1 MEATHGKGVD
11 IVLNARG
18 EPTRSQS
25 LNVLAPLG
33 RLVVF
38 GDAAGNPEKLISPNE
53 LWHTN
58 KAVVGY
64 SITSLSKSTPHL
76 LAIMAQQALHLMADG
91 ALKLVISETLP
102 LEQAAE
108 AHRRIE
114 ARSHVG
120 KLLLQ
125 VT

>member
-1 MEATHGKGVD
+1 
-11 IVLNARG
+11 
-18 EPTRSQS
+18 
-25 LNVLAPLG
+25 VLAPLG

-38 GDAAGNPEKLISPNE
+38 GDAGGNPEKPISPNE
-53 LWHTN
+53 LWHSN

-64 SITSLSKSTPHL
+64 SITSLSRTTPHL
-76 LAIMAQQALHLMADG
+76 LATMAQQTFHLMAEG
-91 ALKLVISETLP
+91 ALKLAISETLP

-125 VT
+125 VR